1 MYSAGLSA
9 GSEEE
14 EEEEGIDAAEGERA
28 KATASPVREAPKA
41 EEREDVSSACLSS
54 VPSLIS
60 FHFPFQLGDSEED
73 STDWGMT
80 ESSSSESEEEGEKG
94 GGFIY
99 TAAYFL
105 KK

>member
-14 EEEEGIDAAEGERA
+14 EEEIDAAEEERA

-54 VPSLIS
+54 IPSLMS
-60 FHFPFQLGDSEED
+60 FHSPVRGQ
-73 STDWGMT
+73 
-80 ESSSSESEEEGEKG
+80 
-94 GGFIY
+94 
-99 TAAYFL
+99 
-105 KK
+105 